1 MSNTYQEKIAA
12 ARKAL
17 EEKLQAP
24 FHIAIYACDELQ
36 DVYVYDN
43 VDRMP
48 EGQDEATEWLGK
60 DGDDYGAVGYVVVIN
75 GEVWEEGAING
86 EYDASDDLYEAYR
99 DRQMGL

>member
-1 MSNTYQEKIAA
+1 MSNTYEARIE
-12 ARKAL
+12 ARKA
-17 EEKLQAP
+17 KLQAP
-24 FHIAIYACDELQ
+24 CHIAIYACDELQ

-43 VDRMP
+43 VDSMP

-60 DGDDYGAVGYVVVIN
+60 DADDYGAVTYVVVVN
-75 GEVWEEGAING
+75 GEIVDEGAING

>member
-24 FHIAIYACDELQ
+24 FHIAIYADDTLQ
-36 DVYVYDN
+36 DVFVYDN
-43 VDRMP
+43 ADSMP

-60 DGDDYGAVGYVVVIN
+60 DADDYGEVEYVVVIN
-75 GEVWEEGAING
+75 GEVVDEGAING